1 MTSSAIADPAPPSNP
16 ADTLN
21 PAQRA
26 AATHGRTL
34 TEGGVSAGPLLIIAG
49 AGTGKT
55 QTLSHRAA
63 HLVLNGVDPAR
74 MLLLTFSRRAAEE
87 MTRRAQAII
96 SATVKARGQAAPP
109 CRLPWSGTFHG
120 IANRLLREYHANL
133 GLDAQFSILDRS
145 DAADLMD
152 VCRRTLELPTGQRR
166 FPRKDTCL
174 AIYSRTVN
182 TRQALDQV
190 LSQHFPWCADWQDA
204 LRQLFAAY
212 VDHKQ
217 RTASLDYD
225 DLLLY
230 WCHAMQVPE
239 LAEDMSRR
247 FDHVLVDE
255 YQDTNVVQAAILRGL
270 RPDGAGLTVVGD
282 DAQSIYSF
290 RAASVENILAFPDQ
304 FDPPAQVITLQ
315 QNYRSTQPV
324 LDAANAVMAQA
335 SQRYDKRLISVQG
348 SGPRPRFVTI
358 EDDTSQALYIVET
371 VLDNRETGQQLR
383 DQAVLF
389 RASHHADGLEV
400 ELIRRNIPYKKYGG
414 LKFLEAAHV
423 KDLLSILRWAD
434 NPKNQIAAFRCCQ
447 LVPGLGPKAA
457 EAALEWLISHNH
469 ALTAL
474 PRFKPK
480 ARAADL
486 DCWRA
491 LGELLGR
498 LSDPT
503 CDWAGQ
509 VQAARQWYEPLLDR
523 RYDTAD
529 VRAADLAQLEQIS
542 QRFADRGS
550 FLTELALDPPAAT
563 GDEAGDPLLDEDFL
577 ILSTIHSAKGQE
589 WDSVFVLNVADGNL
603 PSEFATGQQATIEEE
618 RRLTYVAMTRAKT
631 QLHLLAPLKY
641 YVPEQPRYGSR
652 HVYGARS
659 RFFPD
664 AVMPHFESITFPQA
678 DPPSSTRHRC
688 TTRVDVAAAMRDMWS

>member
-1 MTSSAIADPAPPSNP
+1 MQASLTADSPTATPPSP
-16 ADTLN
+16 LN
-21 PAQRA
+21 PAQQA
-26 AATHGRTL
+26 AAAHGETL
-34 TEGGVSAGPLLIIAG
+34 AEGGVRAGPLLIIAG

-74 MLLLTFSRRAAEE
+74 LLLLTFSRRAAEE
-87 MTRRAQAII
+87 MTRRAQSII
-96 SATVKARGQAAPP
+96 TATLRERGETAPQL
-109 CRLPWSGTFHG
+109 RLPWSGTFHG
-120 IANRLLREYHANL
+120 IGNRLLREYHANL
-133 GLDAQFSILDRS
+133 GLDAQFSILDRG

-152 VCRRTLELPTGQRR
+152 LCRRALDLPTGQRR

-174 AIYSRTVN
+174 GIYSRTVN
-182 TRQALDQV
+182 TRLPLADV
-190 LSQHFPWCADWQDA
+190 LSRHYPWCAEWADT
-204 LRQLFAAY
+204 LKSLFAAY
-212 VDHKQ
+212 VAHKQ

-239 LAEDMSRR
+239 LAADMSQR

-255 YQDTNVVQAAILRGL
+255 YQDTNVVQADILRGL

-290 RAASVENILAFPDQ
+290 RAASVENILNFPEQ
-304 FDPPAQVITLQ
+304 FDPPARVVTLE

-324 LDAANAVMAQA
+324 LDAANAIIAQA
-335 SQRYDKRLISVQG
+335 SRGYDKHLVSACGQ
-348 SGPRPRFVTI
+348 GPRPRFVTL
-358 EDDTSQALYIVET
+358 EDDQSQALYTVET
-371 VLDNRETGQQLR
+371 VLDNREAGQRLR

-400 ELIRRNIPYKKYGG
+400 ELVRRNIPYRKFGG

-457 EAALEWLISHNH
+457 EAAMQWLTAHNH
-469 ALTAL
+469 DLTQLA
-474 PRFKPK
+474 RFKPR

-498 LSDPT
+498 LSDPS
-503 CDWAGQ
+503 CDWNGQ
-509 VQAARQWYEPLLDR
+509 IQVARQWYEPLLPL
-523 RYDTAD
+523 RYEAAD

-542 QRFADRGS
+542 LRFSDRGS

-603 PSEFATGQQATIEEE
+603 PSEFGTGQQETIEEE
-618 RRLTYVAMTRAKT
+618 RRLTYVAMTRART

-641 YVPEQPRYGSR
+641 YVPEQPRYGNR

-664 AVMPHFESITFPQA
+664 AVMPHFESVTYPQA
-678 DPPSSTRHRC
+678 DPATAPNSRC
-688 TTRVDVAAAMRDMWS
+688 TAQVDVAAAMRDMWS